1 MIDSYR
7 QMIRPIT
14 FQGMFLKIDFFE
26 QIPEAPFQI
35 VFGNKR
41 VELVLT
47 TRGCLVQWFPVEE
60 LSPSKGHKINLRASE
75 MISWDELESK
85 AELSSETESCFQ
97 FTLVFSPL

>member
-35 VFGNKR
+35 VFGNKG

-47 TRGCLVQWFPVEE
+47 TRGCLVQWFPAEE
-60 LSPSKGHKINLRASE
+60 SAPPKGHKINLRASE
-75 MISWDELESK
+75 MISWDELKSK